1 MRINFAVDTI
11 EDIVEELDNRTLV
24 DFLKTYDDYV
34 ASYYVDHDF
43 GSVPVCMLEYFINDY
58 FGCDDKLTS

>member
-34 ASYYVDHDF
+34 ASYYEDHDY
-43 GSVPVCMLEYFINDY
+43 GSEPACMLEYFNNDY
-58 FGCDDKLTS
+58 LGCDD